1 MLLRRK
7 AGFTIIEL
15 ILVVTLM
22 MILSATLLS
31 TFGVSGDEVS
41 VAAKRV
47 REDIEYA
54 QDLAMIQGATFG
66 FYAPNLT
73 SYEIYE
79 GSPGSPVTDPLTNT
93 DLNISLTST
102 YHTVYFGV
110 PPPQIAF
117 DSDGVPSLIGSSLIV
132 LTDGTQ
138 TRSLTINTTTG
149 IITGP

>member
-1 MLLRRK
+1 MFLRRT
-7 AGFTIIEL
+7 AGFTVIEL

-66 FYAPNLT
+66 FFAPNLT

-79 GSPGSPVTDPLTNT
+79 GAQGSPVRDPLTNA
-93 DLNISLTST
+93 DLNASLTGT
-102 YHTVYFGV
+102 YHTVYFGT

-117 DSDGVPSLIGSSLIV
+117 DADGIPSIMGSNLIV

-138 TRSLTINTTTG
+138 SKSLTINTVTG
-149 IITGP
+149 VITGP

>member
-1 MLLRRK
+1 M
-7 AGFTIIEL
+7 T
-15 ILVVTLM
+15 VTLM

-54 QDLAMIQGATFG
+54 QDLAMLQGTPFG
-66 FYAPNLT
+66 FFAPNLT

-79 GSPGSPVTDPLTNT
+79 GVQGSPVRDPLTNAN
-93 DLNISLTST
+93 LSASLTGT
-102 YHTVYFGV
+102 YHTVYFGA
-110 PPPQIAF
+110 PPPHIVF
-117 DSDGVPSLIGSSLIV
+117 DADGVPSVTGSSLIV

-138 TRSLTINTTTG
+138 SKSLTINTVTG
-149 IITGP
+149 VITGP